1 MSVIQ
6 NITDKFKQFGPTTW
20 SIKNKTAIYLIM
32 LAVSGWGVYQFNTL
46 PKEQFP
52 DIVIPTIYVS
62 TTYVGNSP
70 KDMENL
76 VTRPIEKQIKGITG
90 AKINKFT
97 STSQQDYSAIVVE
110 FETDVSTDVA
120 LQKVKDAVDK
130 AKQDLPTDLTTQPT
144 ALEVSFSDQPIM
156 YVNISGDYDQQ
167 RLKKFADDMKDR
179 LEELPQLNRVD
190 IVGAPEREF
199 QIDVDNYKM
208 RSANL
213 SFDDI
218 DNAVKGE
225 NLDISGGLL
234 DVGNMKRNLQLKGQ
248 FHTKEDISQIIVRSP
263 NGGGAVYLKDIA
275 TIKDT
280 IKDRE
285 SYARLS
291 GKNVVTLNIIKR
303 AGENLIATS
312 DTVKGTVEAMRAD
325 LPKDL
330 NIVVTGDLSTK
341 TRSSFN
347 DLVNSIII
355 GFILVLIILMFF
367 MGVVNAFFVALS
379 VPLSMF
385 VAFVFLPAADLVIGT
400 HVTLNFIVLFALL
413 FGLGIIVD
421 DAIVVIENTHRI
433 FSQSKGKLS
442 APQSAM
448 MAAGEVFVPV
458 FAGTV
463 TTLAPFFPLLFWPG
477 LIGKFMVYLPAMLIF
492 TLAASLVVAFIMN
505 PVFAVDFMNHP
516 EDEEKTSRFAIF
528 RRPALWI
535 AIVMGILL
543 DFSHLT
549 FLGNL
554 LLLIV
559 ILVILNKLI
568 FEQMIHG
575 FQNRVLPWIM
585 GHYESLLRWALKG
598 WRPAWLLFSTFLLL
612 IFSFIFFGLRK
623 VDVVFFPQGAPNQI
637 YVYLKLPVG
646 TNVDYTDSVT
656 HLLEDRVYK
665 VLGMENGKQNPAVE
679 SVISNVAIGA
689 NDPTSG
695 DQSTHPE
702 LGRIQVSFVDFA
714 LRKGAN
720 TSAYLDSIRHV
731 MKGIPGAEI
740 SVDQE
745 KGGPPTDPPVNIEV
759 ASEDFDDLIKTA
771 TSLKNYLDSLQT
783 PGVEE
788 LKMDID
794 LTNPEVTLTVDR
806 QRAMSEGVSSA
817 QIGQTLRTA
826 VFGKESSKIK
836 EGKDE
841 YKIYIRNLAS
851 QRKNLIDLLNMN
863 VTFRDIAGG
872 GAIKNVPISSLVKVD
887 FTSTLGSVKRKNQK
901 RVITLRSN
909 VLNGYTPPG
918 VNAQLAKSIADF
930 KKKPDDVTIRQTGEG
945 AQQAETVAFLGK
957 ALVIALVIILGCLV
971 LQFNSAS
978 KAVIILNEILFSV
991 IGVILGFAITKMQ
1004 VSAIMTGLGI
1014 VGLAGIVVKNG
1025 ILVIEFTDELR
1036 ARGMKT
1042 REAVIAAGKTRIIPV
1057 LLTAM
1062 AAILALIPLA
1072 VGFNINFVTLFSD
1085 LDPHIY
1091 FGGDNAVFWK
1101 PLSWTIIFG
1110 LAFAFFMTLFMVPSM
1125 YLIAERLRRPMRKMY
1140 GGKWISF
1147 LGIPPFTPI
1156 FLYLVLVCLQLKP
1169 VQRFY
1174 RVIPYNLLF
1183 GFALMPILLLV
1194 MWLIG
1199 APAAILSFFGLL
1211 SLPFILLVVIRQVL
1225 RFFIWI
1231 ISLFK

>member
-1 MSVIQ
+1 MSALE
-6 NITDKFKQFGPTTW
+6 NFTGKFKHFFLTTW

-32 LAVSGWGVYQFNTL
+32 LIVSAWGIFQFMTL

-62 TTYVGNSP
+62 TIYTGNSP
-70 KDMENL
+70 KDIENL
-76 VTRPIEKQIKGITG
+76 VTRPIEKQIKAITG
-90 AKINKFT
+90 AKIKKFT

-110 FETDVSTDVA
+110 FETDVKTDVA

-130 AKQDLPTDLTTQPT
+130 SKQDLPTDLTQQPT

-179 LEELPQLNRVD
+179 LEDLPELNRVD
-190 IVGAPEREF
+190 LVGAPEREF
-199 QIDVDNYKM
+199 QINVDNYKM
-208 RSANL
+208 RAHNIT
-213 SFDDI
+213 FDDI

-248 FHTKEDISQIIVRSP
+248 FHTAPDISQIIVRSP

-285 SYARLS
+285 SYARLDS
-291 GKNVVTLNIIKR
+291 KNVVTLNIIKR
-303 AGENLIATS
+303 SGENLIKTS
-312 DTVKGTVEAMRAD
+312 EDVNAAVNEMKAS

-330 NIVVTGDLSTK
+330 NVAITGDLSTK
-341 TRSSFN
+341 TRTSFN
-347 DLVNSIII
+347 DLVNSIVI
-355 GFILVLIILMFF
+355 GFVLVLIILMFF

-385 VAFVFLPAADLVIGT
+385 VAFVFLPAADLIIGT

-433 FSQSKGKLS
+433 FTQGKGKINVQ
-442 APQSAM
+442 QSAM

-477 LIGKFMVYLPAMLIF
+477 IIGKFMVYLPAMLIF
-492 TLAASLVVAFIMN
+492 TLTASLIVAFIMN

-516 EDEEKTSRFAIF
+516 EDEGKSSPTGIF
-528 RRPALWI
+528 KRPGFWI
-535 AIVMGILL
+535 ALILGILL
-543 DFSHLT
+543 DLSGVT

-554 LLLIV
+554 LIFFV
-559 ILVILNKLI
+559 ILTILNK
-568 FEQMIHG
+568 FVFDRMIHG

-598 WRPAWLLFSTFLLL
+598 WRPAWLLVGTFVLL
-612 IFSFIFFGLRK
+612 IFSLVFFSARK
-623 VDVVFFPQGAPNQI
+623 VQVVFFPKGDPNQI

-656 HLLEDRVYK
+656 KVLEDKVYK
-665 VLGMENGKQNPAVE
+665 VLGMENGKKNPVVE
-679 SVISNVAIGA
+679 SVITNIAIGA
-689 NDPTSG
+689 NDPASG

-702 LGRIQVSFVDFA
+702 LGRIQVSFVEYA
-714 LRKGAN
+714 QRHGVVTA
-720 TSAYLDSIRHV
+720 SYLDSIRHV

-740 SVDQE
+740 TVDQE
-745 KGGPPTDPPVNIEV
+745 QGGPPTDPPVNIEI
-759 ASEDFDDLIKTA
+759 ASEDFDDLIKGA
-771 TSLKNYLDSLQT
+771 VSLKNYLDSIQT

-794 LTNPEVTLTVDR
+794 LTNPEITLTVDR
-806 QRAMSEGVSSA
+806 QRAMTEGVSSA
-817 QIGQTLRTA
+817 QIGQQLRTA
-826 VFGKESSKIK
+826 LFGKESSKIK

-841 YKIYIRNLAS
+841 YKIQIRNLVG
-851 QRKNLIDLLNMN
+851 QRKNLSDLLNMN
-863 VTFRDIAGG
+863 VTFRDMASG

-887 FTSTLGSVKRKNQK
+887 YTSTLGSVKRKNQK
-901 RVITLRSN
+901 RVITLKSN
-909 VLNGYTPPG
+909 VLNGYTPTA
-918 VNAQLAKSIADF
+918 VNQQLAQSIANF
-930 KKKPDDVTIRQTGEG
+930 KKKPDGVTIKQTGEG
-945 AQQAETVAFLGK
+945 EQQAETGAFLGK
-957 ALVIALVIILGCLV
+957 ALVIALAVILLVLV
-971 LQFNSAS
+971 LQFNSIGKS
-978 KAVIILNEILFSV
+978 VIILTEILFSV
-991 IGVILGFAITKMQ
+991 IGVILGFAITKME
-1004 VSAIMTGLGI
+1004 VSVIMTGLGI

-1025 ILVIEFTDELR
+1025 ILVIEFADELR
-1036 ARGMKT
+1036 SRGMKT
-1042 REAVIAAGKTRIIPV
+1042 RDAVIEAGKTRIIPV

-1072 VGFNINFVTLFSD
+1072 VGFNINFITLFSE
-1085 LDPHIY
+1085 LNPHIY

-1125 YLIAERLRRPMRKMY
+1125 YLIYERLRRPMRRHF

-1147 LGIPPFTPI
+1147 LGIPPFTII
-1156 FLYLVLVCLQLKP
+1156 FLLLMFVTITLH
-1169 VQRFY
+1169 RFEVA
-1174 RVIPYNLLF
+1174 RRRRKLA
-1183 GFALMPILLLV
+1183 GRR
-1194 MWLIG
+1194 G
-1199 APAAILSFFGLL
+1199 ADET
-1211 SLPFILLVVIRQVL
+1211 
-1225 RFFIWI
+1225 WI
-1231 ISLFK
+1231 SSWF